1 MHDQTWVYYRN
12 NPVPVGPSACL
23 FLWVKNGGLVIMR
36 PYDGDLK
43 TGTKSGKLPTKSN
56 LKETRIN
63 KAQCFCETSD
73 PSNNL
78 NIFHVTHT
86 PKQKSGKHMVVQ
98 VPTRCCDLRVLNMKS
113 VICLWTSWSNGCL
126 LKISD
131 LETWSTVARKSL
143 SLFAASQLCWIGKV
157 QLHSNAM
164 HRKCA
169 QATTPKTCHP
179 RLRASRCWRA
189 FMRNSFAWMLA
200 GLSLSLLMLQCLG
213 LWIQGLKSQIF
224 NMPKSDTPTWYTHG
238 WHCLG
243 LRITL

>member
-12 NPVPVGPSACL
+12 NPVPMGQSACL

-86 PKQKSGKHMVVQ
+86 PKQNPGSIWLFRSRPVV
-98 VPTRCCDLRVLNMKS
+98 VTCECS
-113 VICLWTSWSNGCL
+113 
-126 LKISD
+126 
-131 LETWSTVARKSL
+131 TWSLSFVSGHPGATAVCWKSAIWKLGARLQGSLCPYLRHPSFVGLERCNCIQMPCIGSAPKPPPPRPATQGYEPLVAGEPSCVTAL
-143 SLFAASQLCWIGKV
+143 LEC
-157 QLHSNAM
+157 
-164 HRKCA
+164 
-169 QATTPKTCHP
+169 
-179 RLRASRCWRA
+179 LRDC
-189 FMRNSFAWMLA
+189 
-200 GLSLSLLMLQCLG
+200 
-213 LWIQGLKSQIF
+213 
-224 NMPKSDTPTWYTHG
+224 P
-238 WHCLG
+238 
-243 LRITL
+243 